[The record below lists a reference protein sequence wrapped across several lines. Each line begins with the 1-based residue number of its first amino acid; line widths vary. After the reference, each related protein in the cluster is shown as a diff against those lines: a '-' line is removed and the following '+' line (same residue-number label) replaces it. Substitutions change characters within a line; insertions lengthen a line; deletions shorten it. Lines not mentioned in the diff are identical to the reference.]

1 MARLRYTA
9 ASQDDLDSIALY
21 IAEQS
26 GSRVVAEHF
35 TGELR
40 AKCRDLARLPGRLGR
55 SRSELRP
62 DMRSFAYKSYLIS
75 FRYAGETVEI
85 VNVVES
91 HRDIAALFRDD
102 KK

>member
-9 ASQDDLDSIALY
+9 AAQDDLDTIALY
-21 IAEQS
+21 LADRS
-26 GSRVVAEHF
+26 GSRAVAERF
-35 TGELR
+35 TRDLR
-40 AKCRDLARLPGRLGR
+40 AKCRDLAQLPGRLGR
-55 SRSELRP
+55 PRTELRA
-62 DMRSFAYKSYLIS
+62 DMRSFAYKNYLIF

-91 HRDIAALFRDD
+91 HRDIEALFRDN

>member
-9 ASQDDLDSIALY
+9 AAQDDLGSIALY

-26 GSRVVAEHF
+26 GSRAVAERF

-40 AKCRDLARLPGRLGR
+40 AKCRDLARLSGRLGR
-55 SRSELRP
+55 PRRELRA
-62 DMRSFAYKSYLIS
+62 DMRSFAYKNYLIF

-91 HRDIAALFRDD
+91 HRDIEALFRDD

>member
-9 ASQDDLDSIALY
+9 AAQDDLDSIAVY

-26 GSRVVAEHF
+26 GSRVIAERF

-40 AKCRDLARLPGRLGR
+40 GKCRDLARLPGRLGR
-55 SRSELRP
+55 PRPELIA
-62 DMRSFAYKSYLIS
+62 DLRSFAYKNYLIF
-75 FRYAGETVEI
+75 FRYTGETVEI

-91 HRDIAALFRDD
+91 HRDIEALFRDD